1 MKVKIGKYTNWF
13 GPHQLADML
22 RYVGV
27 PEKYRDRLANR
38 MSEKPFEW
46 FDKTFKKRKI
56 KIQIDPWDTWGADHT
71 LALIIVPML
80 KQLKATKYGAPNVD
94 DEDVPENLRSTN
106 ATPKEKDYDV
116 DEFHFARWDFALDE
130 MIFAFESVAD
140 DSWEDQFYSGETD
153 LQWKTVEPLSDD
165 PKKQL
170 YEAKEGPN
178 HTFKI
183 DKEGLDAYNKRID
196 NGLRLFSKYYR
207 NLWT

>member
-1 MKVKIGKYTNWF
+1 MKVKIGPYRDWF
-13 GPHQLADML
+13 GPYQLCNLL
-22 RYVGV
+22 RFVGV
-27 PEKYRDRLANR
+27 SEKYRDKLSD
-38 MSEKPFEW
+38 MIPGKPFEW
-46 FDKTFKKRKI
+46 IHDNLKTRKI
-56 KIQIDPWDTWGADHT
+56 KIRIDPYDTWGMDNT

-80 KQLKATKYGAPNVD
+80 KQLKEKQHGAPNVD
-94 DEDVPENLRSTN
+94 DEDVPENLRSTS
-106 ATPKEKDYDV
+106 AKPKENDWDT

-178 HTFKI
+178 HTFKV